1 MRKTK
6 IVCTI
11 GPACRDRDTLIRMIE
26 AGMNV
31 ARLNFSHGTHEYH
44 AETIKLLKEIRHEL
58 GVPLGIMLDTKGPE
72 IRLKDFEGGSAMLE
86 DGQLFVLTN
95 QERMGDSTG
104 AQMTFDKLPQSV
116 VSGNTLLIDDG
127 KIVMQVEETTETE
140 VVCRVI
146 HGGKV
151 SNHKGINV
159 PNVHLDMPVLGE
171 KDKEDL
177 LFGIEQDVDLVAA
190 SFVRCK
196 KDVQDIRKFLNY
208 NGAHDVK
215 IISKIENREGIDN
228 FQEILSVSD
237 GIMVARGDMG
247 VEIEYTRLPGI
258 QKSIIRQ
265 CYRAGKMVIT
275 ATQMLD
281 SMMMNPSPT
290 RAEITDVANAVFD
303 GTSAVMLSG
312 ETAAGY
318 YPVESVHTMAAISEQ
333 AEEDLAVLHPERI
346 EAYDVKTDIT
356 NAICDAACSAA
367 RDLNAKAIIT
377 VSKSGQTARNISKFR
392 PTQPIVCA
400 TPEIKSYHQLSLSW
414 GVFPVLARYQKD
426 YDTLML
432 HAVDCA
438 KQIDMVEAGDVAVI
452 VAGVPLGFTG
462 NTNLIKIENI
472 S

>member
-116 VSGNTLLIDDG
+116 APGNTLLIDDG

-140 VVCRVI
+140 VVCRVV

-190 SFVRCK
+190 SFVPRSK
-196 KDVQDIRKFLNY
+196 TGKASTISRKFSPCRTASWSPAAIWAWRSSTP
-208 NGAHDVK
+208 GF
-215 IISKIENREGIDN
+215 R
-228 FQEILSVSD
+228 VSRSPSS
-237 GIMVARGDMG
+237 GSATARG
-247 VEIEYTRLPGI
+247 RW
-258 QKSIIRQ
+258 S
-265 CYRAGKMVIT
+265 
-275 ATQMLD
+275 
-281 SMMMNPSPT
+281 SPP
-290 RAEITDVANAVFD
+290 RRCWI
-303 GTSAVMLSG
+303 
-312 ETAAGY
+312 
-318 YPVESVHTMAAISEQ
+318 P
-333 AEEDLAVLHPERI
+333 
-346 EAYDVKTDIT
+346 
-356 NAICDAACSAA
+356 
-367 RDLNAKAIIT
+367 
-377 VSKSGQTARNISKFR
+377 
-392 PTQPIVCA
+392 
-400 TPEIKSYHQLSLSW
+400 
-414 GVFPVLARYQKD
+414 
-426 YDTLML
+426 
-432 HAVDCA
+432 
-438 KQIDMVEAGDVAVI
+438 
-452 VAGVPLGFTG
+452 
-462 NTNLIKIENI
+462 
-472 S
+472 

>member
-11 GPACRDRDTLIRMIE
+11 GPACRDHDMLVSMIQ

-44 AETIKLLKEIRHEL
+44 AETIKLLKEIRSEMN
-58 GVPLGIMLDTKGPE
+58 VPLAIMLDTKGPE

-86 DGQLFVLTN
+86 DGQQFVLTN
-95 QERMGDSTG
+95 QERLGDKTG
-104 AQMTFDKLPQSV
+104 AQMTFDRLPQGV
-116 VSGNTLLIDDG
+116 VPGNILLIDDG
-127 KIVMQVEETTETE
+127 KIVMEVESTTDTD
-140 VVCRVI
+140 VVCRVH

-171 KDKEDL
+171 KDKDDL
-177 LFGIEQDVDLVAA
+177 LFGLEQDIDLVAA

-196 KDVQDIRKFLNY
+196 KDVQEMRKFLDY
-208 NGAHDVK
+208 HGGHAIK
-215 IISKIENREGIDN
+215 IISKIENLEGIDN

-247 VEIEYTRLPGI
+247 VEIDYARLPGI

-281 SMMMNPSPT
+281 SMMMNPTPT

-318 YPVESVHTMAAISEQ
+318 YPVESVKTMAAISEQ
-333 AEEDLAVLHPERI
+333 AEKDLELLHPERVEI
-346 EAYDVKTDIT
+346 FDVKTDIT

-377 VSKSGQTARNISKFR
+377 VSKSGHTARNISKFR

-400 TPEIKSYHQLSLSW
+400 TPEIKSFHQLALSW
-414 GVFPVLARYQKD
+414 GVYPVLARYQKE
-426 YDTLML
+426 YDTLMQ

-438 KQIDMVEAGDVAVI
+438 KQIDVVETGDVAVI

-462 NTNLIKIENI
+462 NTNLVKIEVI
-472 S
+472 G